1 MNLDRVLD
9 KNGLLYFWGKVTSA
23 LGGKV
28 DKIDG
33 KGLSTNDFTD
43 AMKAKVEAS
52 ISTVPWDDVT
62 DKPDLALKS
71 DLVSVYKF
79 RGSVPTY
86 SALPTENLTVG
97 DVYNVEDSEMNYAW
111 TGTAWDQLGSSQIEL
126 EPISN
131 AEIDEIVATS

>member
-52 ISTVPWDDVT
+52 ISTVPWDDVI

>member
-52 ISTVPWDDVT
+52 ISTVPWDDVI

-79 RGSVPTY
+79 RGSIPTY

>member
-43 AMKAKVEAS
+43 ALKAKVEAS

-79 RGSVPTY
+79 KGSVPTY

-111 TGTAWDQLGSSQIEL
+111 TGTGWDQLGSSQIEL

>member
-1 MNLDRVLD
+1 MNLDKVLD
-9 KNGLLYFWGKVTSA
+9 KNGLLYFWGKVTA
-23 LGGKV
+23 GLGGKV
-28 DKIDG
+28 DKIEG

-43 AMKAKVEAS
+43 ELKEKVESAVS
-52 ISTVPWDDVT
+52 EVPWDDIT
-62 DKPDLALKS
+62 GKPDLALKS

-79 RGSVPTY
+79 KGSVPTY
-86 SALPTENLTVG
+86 SALPTEDLTVG

-111 TGTAWDQLGSSQIEL
+111 TGTAWDQLGSSQLEL

>member
-62 DKPDLALKS
+62 DKPDLALKN

>member
-1 MNLDRVLD
+1 MVF
-9 KNGLLYFWGKVTSA
+9 KGLTGDGLRYFWGKINVA

-28 DKIDG
+28 DKIEG

-43 AMKAKVEAS
+43 EMKAKVEAS

-62 DKPDLALKS
+62 GKPDLALKS

-79 RGSVPTY
+79 KGSVPTY

-111 TGTAWDQLGSSQIEL
+111 TGTAWDQLGSSQLEL
-126 EPISN
+126 EAISN
-131 AEIDEIVATS
+131 AEIDNIVATS